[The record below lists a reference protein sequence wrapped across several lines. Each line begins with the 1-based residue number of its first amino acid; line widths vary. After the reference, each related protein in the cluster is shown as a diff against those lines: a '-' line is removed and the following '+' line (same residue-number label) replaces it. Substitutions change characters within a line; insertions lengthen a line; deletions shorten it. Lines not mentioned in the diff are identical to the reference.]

1 MWRVESAVDLG
12 EGPRGQQIA
21 AGVDPSAVASAT
33 READFCLVL
42 GRGLA
47 QREDG
52 ARDREALRLFL
63 RAERLASH
71 KVHNDPLVRG
81 IVGGMARRDRVASV
95 DLRSFA
101 KRVGVGTE

>member
-1 MWRVESAVDLG
+1 
-12 EGPRGQQIA
+12 
-21 AGVDPSAVASAT
+21 
-33 READFCLVL
+33 VL

-63 RAERLASH
+63 RAERLAAH

-81 IVGGMARRDRVASV
+81 IVEGMARRDRAGSV
-95 DLRSFA
+95 DLRSFV
-101 KRVGVGTE
+101 RRIGVGAE